1 MAITFKKGDI
11 VKIYYVSYASTGPTT
26 VAVRLQVEKYENG
39 LLMDTEGRVFNI
51 RSAAF
56 VKVEP
61 AT

>member
-11 VKIYYVSYASTGPTT
+11 VKIHYVSYASTGPTT
-26 VAVRLQVEKYENG
+26 VVVRIQVEKYENG

-51 RSAAF
+51 KSAAF

-61 AT
+61 AK

>member
-1 MAITFKKGDI
+1 MAITFKNGDI
-11 VKIYYVSYASTGPTT
+11 MKIYYVSYTETGPSTI
-26 VAVRLQVEKYENG
+26 VLRLQVEKYENG

-61 AT
+61 AK